1 MESINLGPLAVPVR
15 QALFLLACVIAFF
28 IGHRLS
34 RRRGTDVERG
44 LWVTLAVGVAS
55 ARIAFVVPYWQS
67 YMANP
72 LAILD
77 IRDGGF
83 SVIVGI
89 VGAVLMAA
97 ILAFRNQPW
106 RLPLLASVATGL
118 TIWLGFTA
126 ALDLN
131 KQGASIPNV
140 TLSDLDGRNV
150 AVKLLA
156 GKPIVINLW
165 ATWCPPC
172 RREMPVLRDA
182 QQANPNVTF
191 VFANQG
197 ETGEAVRAFLRA
209 ESLELRNIL
218 LDQGGSIPRQVGSL
232 GLPTTLFYDSN
243 GTLVDTRVGELS
255 AATLA
260 QRLESI
266 GSK

>member
-15 QALFLLACVIAFF
+15 QALFFLACVIAFI
-28 IGHRLS
+28 IGQRLS

-44 LWVTLAVGVAS
+44 LWATLAVGVVS

-72 LAILD
+72 LSILD

-83 SVIVGI
+83 SSIVGI
-89 VGAVLMAA
+89 IGAVLMAL
-97 ILAFRNQPW
+97 ILAFRNRVW
-106 RLPLLASVATGL
+106 RLPLLASVAAGL
-118 TIWLGFTA
+118 TIWLGLTA

-131 KQGASIPNV
+131 KQASSIPEVSLTDLNGQAV
-140 TLSDLDGRNV
+140 T
-150 AVKLLA
+150 VKSFA

-197 ETGEAVRAFLRA
+197 ETGQAVRAYLKA
-209 ESLELRNIL
+209 ESLELKNIL

-260 QRLESI
+260 QRLESL